1 MINFYTSRLYSKPFY
16 KRINDLVFEEDYMF
30 DTICDDYNAFY
41 RYYRNQ
47 IEQIIQPKNTHRYLF
62 VCNSILESV
71 PLEISKKCLYFQP
84 LIFKPDIALECGLI
98 PLTAPNIRIN
108 KNNLYRS
115 CKNYINVL
123 ILPSGTQ
130 DNIQI
135 MDLSPRLDCYQALT
149 TDNSIDEESYYF
161 KDEEY
166 FKSVVGQSLTDKVS
180 FAISNKAN
188 H

>member
-1 MINFYTSRLYSKPFY
+1 MTNFYTSGLYSEPFY

-41 RYYRNQ
+41 RHYKNQ
-47 IEQIIQPKNTHRYLF
+47 IEQLKQPKNTDRYLF
-62 VCNSILESV
+62 ICNSIYELV
-71 PLEISKKCLYFQP
+71 ILEISKKCLYFKP

-135 MDLSPRLDCYQALT
+135 MDLSPRLDCYQALA
-149 TDNSIDEESYYF
+149 DNSIDEASYYF

-166 FKSVVGQSLTDKVS
+166 FKSVVGQRLTDKVS
-180 FAISNKAN
+180 FAISNREN
-188 H
+188 N

>member
-1 MINFYTSRLYSKPFY
+1 MINFYYSGLYTEPFY
-16 KRINDLVFEEDYMF
+16 KKINNLVFDDNYLF
-30 DTICDDYNAFY
+30 DMVCDNYDTLLGHYKS
-41 RYYRNQ
+41 Q
-47 IEQIIQPKNTHRYLF
+47 IEKVEQPENTDRYSSICRQIFELVLLDIFEKR
-62 VCNSILESV
+62 
-71 PLEISKKCLYFQP
+71 LYFQP
-84 LIFKPDIALECGLI
+84 SIFKPYTALECGLI

-108 KNNLYRS
+108 NNNLYRS

-149 TDNSIDEESYYF
+149 DNSIDEASYYF

-166 FKSVVGQSLTDKVS
+166 FKSVVGVITEKVIL
-180 FAISNKAN
+180 AISSKAN
-188 H
+188 N

>member
-1 MINFYTSRLYSKPFY
+1 MINFYTSGLYSEPFY
-16 KRINDLVFEEDYMF
+16 KRISDLVFEEDYMF
-30 DTICDDYNAFY
+30 DTICDDYSAFY
-41 RYYRNQ
+41 RHYKNQ
-47 IEQIIQPKNTHRYLF
+47 IESLKQPKNTDRYLF
-62 VCNSILESV
+62 VCNSIYELV
-71 PLEISKKCLYFQP
+71 LLEISKKCLYFKP

-135 MDLSPRLDCYQALT
+135 MDLSPRLDCYQALA
-149 TDNSIDEESYYF
+149 DNSIDEASYYF

-166 FKSVVGQSLTDKVS
+166 FKSVVGQRLTDKVS
-180 FAISNKAN
+180 FAISNREN
-188 H
+188 N